1 MRGGK
6 SGSCALGCD
15 ITYMIEIKESVS
27 LAPFTV
33 YKIGGPARYFVE
45 ARRPEDFEDAIR
57 FGRSGGVPFFI
68 LGTGSNILVS
78 DEGFSG
84 VVIRAAND
92 EIEIRG
98 EALSAAAGA
107 RMAQAV
113 AAASKAEL
121 AGFEWG
127 IGIPGTIGGSVRGNA
142 GCFGGEMQD
151 VVEKVVAIEGE
162 LGKIKEFGGSECMFA
177 YRDSV
182 FKHAPEWIVA
192 EVTLM
197 LKKGNQEAIRSRMQ
211 KIIQERASKQ
221 DIGTQCAGCIFKNI
235 SWEEIPNK
243 EKLIAD
249 FPDFAQ
255 FIDRMHM
262 PASFLIDQAGLKEE
276 RIGSIVISPKHAN
289 FFVNEGGGSA
299 DDVKKLIACVKEE
312 VKKKFQV
319 SIKEEIQYV
328 GFR

>member
-1 MRGGK
+1 M
-6 SGSCALGCD
+6 A
-15 ITYMIEIKESVS
+15 ITIQEQVA
-27 LAPFTV
+27 LAPYTI
-33 YKIGGPARYFVE
+33 YKIGGPARFFVE
-45 ARRPEDFEDAIR
+45 VATKEEAQEAVAYAATQKI
-57 FGRSGGVPFFI
+57 PFFV
-68 LGTGSNILVS
+68 LGAGSNILIADTGFDGMIIRMIGRRAYVVGETLIADAGVMMARAS
-78 DEGFSG
+78 ALAAQEG
-84 VVIRAAND
+84 
-92 EIEIRG
+92 
-98 EALSAAAGA
+98 LT
-107 RMAQAV
+107 
-113 AAASKAEL
+113 
-121 AGFEWG
+121 GFEWAVG
-127 IGIPGTIGGSVRGNA
+127 VPGTIGGSVRGNA